1 VEVQGSGPVVMLL
14 AGTGQDSS
22 DWQRAGYAGSLA
34 GRFTVAAVDLP
45 GQGQTTGTADPA
57 HYAVAEL
64 LGILDRVA
72 DHLAVREFAVLGYS
86 SGGSLALQAAARD
99 RRTRLAFV
107 MAAVIGESLDP
118 ATVARSTRQ
127 AMAVHEAKLTGTLDT
142 LPLTPDQRDTAARLD
157 ILAHVAWLHGAMTWP
172 LVLPRDLRCPTLLY
186 LGSADSLVPA
196 PSQPPVGCL
205 LELHIQPDLDHA
217 AVFETSDPAISAALT
232 FLSPAPAN
240 VISRGPGPGRR
251 RRTGPARWPSPRW
264 HAG

>member
-1 VEVQGSGPVVMLL
+1 MADHWVRRGGVSPVHVEVQGSGPVVMLL
-14 AGTGQDSS
+14 AGTGQDAS
-22 DWQRAGYAGSLA
+22 DWQRAGYAASLA

-45 GQGQTTGTADPA
+45 GQGQSTGTADPA

-72 DHLAVREFAVLGYS
+72 DHLAAREFAVLGYS

-118 ATVARSTRQ
+118 AMAARSTRQ

-142 LPLTPDQRDTAARLD
+142 LPLTPAQRETAVRLD
-157 ILAHVAWLHGAMTWP
+157 IPAHVAWLHAAVAWP
-172 LVLPRDLRCPTLLY
+172 LVLPGDLRCPTLLY
-186 LGSADSLVPA
+186 LGSADSLVPV
-196 PSQPPVGCL
+196 PPQPPAGRL
-205 LELHIQPDLDHA
+205 LELHIQPGLDHA

-232 FLSPAPAN
+232 FLS
-240 VISRGPGPGRR
+240 RPG
-251 RRTGPARWPSPRW
+251 
-264 HAG
+264 